1 MLKGVNVQLYIGP
14 LAPIPA
20 PRIVMEALSEVSVTI
35 NDVGQSGFQLSFT
48 LSTKSPLHTLFL
60 LTGGS
65 PINILR
71 VVIVVIL
78 NGTPHVIMD
87 GVVTNHQIMPAK
99 DTGHATLSITGE
111 DLSVLMDKID
121 FSGFPFPALPAEG
134 RVALMILKYSVLGIV
149 PLVVPSIL
157 IDIPIPISR
166 IPFQQG
172 SDLSYIK
179 ELAEQV
185 GYVFY
190 IEPGPLPGANIAYW
204 GPQIKVGIP
213 QPALNIN
220 MDAHTNVESL
230 SFTFNNNLNSI
241 PTLFYYDE
249 LSKIPIVIPLPP
261 ITPLNP
267 PLGLLPPFPTRLQP
281 VSYDLSKRPLVQGI
295 LIGLAKASQWAE
307 AVTGRGELN
316 VLRYGSILKA
326 RRLVGVRGAG
336 TAYDGLYYVKSVT
349 HSIKRG
355 EYKQSF
361 ELSRNGLIST
371 IPRVPA

>member
-1 MLKGVNVQLYIGP
+1 MLKGVNLQLYIGP
-14 LAPIPA
+14 LVPIPA
-20 PRIVMEALSEVSVTI
+20 PRMVIEALNELSVTI

-48 LSTKSPLHTLFL
+48 LSTQSPLHTLFL

-65 PINILR
+65 TINLLR

-78 NGTPHVIMD
+78 NGVPHVLMD
-87 GVVTNHQIMPAK
+87 GVMTNHQIAPAQ

-111 DLSVLMDKID
+111 NLSVLMDKID
-121 FSGFPFPALPAEG
+121 FSGFPFPALPIEG
-134 RVALMILKYSVLGIV
+134 RVALMILKYSSLGIV

-157 IDIPIPISR
+157 LDVPIPTSR
-166 IPFQQG
+166 IPAQQG
-172 SDLSYIK
+172 TDLSYIK

-190 IEPGPLPGANIAYW
+190 IEPGPVPGANIAYW

-230 SFTFNNNLNSI
+230 SFAFDNNLNSI

-249 LSKIPIVIPLPP
+249 FSKIPIVIPLPSS
-261 ITPLNP
+261 TLLNP
-267 PLGLLPPFPTRLQP
+267 PLGLLPPFPIRLQP
-281 VSYDLSKRPLVQGI
+281 VSHDLSKRPLVQGI
-295 LIGLAKASQWAE
+295 MIGLAKAAQWAE
-307 AVTGRGELN
+307 AVTGQGELN
-316 VLRYGSILKA
+316 VLRYGHILKA
-326 RRLVGVRGAG
+326 RQLVGVRGAG
-336 TAYDGLYYVKSVT
+336 TAYDGLYYVKSVKHT
-349 HSIKRG
+349 IKRG